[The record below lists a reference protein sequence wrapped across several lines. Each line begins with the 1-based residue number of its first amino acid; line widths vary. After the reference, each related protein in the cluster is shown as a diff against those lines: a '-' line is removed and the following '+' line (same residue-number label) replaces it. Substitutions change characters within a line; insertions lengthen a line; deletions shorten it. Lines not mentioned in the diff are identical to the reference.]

1 MSTISDGWLVGNAD
15 NDTSARLSTE
25 LGISSLTARILVSRG
40 FTDPASAHNFLNNTT
55 LKMYDPFLLADMDKA
70 VVFIKDA
77 VRSGRRICVYGDY
90 DVDGVTATTLLSTYL
105 RSRGANCTCFIP
117 ERISEGYGLNS
128 EAIKT
133 ISRQCDVIITVDTGI
148 TAVEEVEYARSL
160 GVDVVITDHHSCR
173 DVLPAAVAVVD
184 PCRVDDSYPY
194 KALAGVGV
202 VFKLVCALE
211 GNSAKVLEEY
221 AELVAIGTIA
231 DVMPLTDENRLIV
244 SAGLSLLEHTK
255 RKGFAALMKKTG
267 VLKRGKRITA
277 SAISFAIAPRL
288 NAAGRIAS
296 ATLALKL
303 LMAEDD
309 ESADAIAE
317 RLCEINK
324 LRQQTE
330 QRITA
335 EAAKQIAAYRKDA
348 SAYVLAS
355 DNWHQGV
362 IGVVASKISE
372 KYHTPA
378 ILFSFS
384 GDIARGSG
392 RSVSGFSLMD
402 ALSKCGDLLVE
413 YGGHELAAGLTI
425 ERKNLPEFKKR
436 FEKLAEEALKGR
448 DTVQPLNIDCELRFD
463 EITVGNAAELL
474 MLEPFGLGNPVP
486 LFILKNAVIEDIIP
500 VSDDRHI
507 RLRVRNADGTREASC
522 MYFGMSHSEF
532 PFCRGD
538 MCELACSIEVNEYNG
553 SVTPCVLVRAVRP
566 CEDERLAIYRSRGY
580 YDSIYSGAVSALPS
594 GILPTLEDFRLVFRV
609 LRRELG
615 GERKRVSVRY
625 IKRRIELTEG
635 EKTNLCALKIIID
648 VLTEFGLVDCLRIR
662 SNDVLELKLLPYS
675 KKVDLEKS
683 MILKKVKESIE
694 KEGELHDST
703 V

>member
-1 MSTISDGWLVGNAD
+1 
-15 NDTSARLSTE
+15 
-25 LGISSLTARILVSRG
+25 
-40 FTDPASAHNFLNNTT
+40 
-55 LKMYDPFLLADMDKA
+55 
-70 VVFIKDA
+70 
-77 VRSGRRICVYGDY
+77 
-90 DVDGVTATTLLSTYL
+90 
-105 RSRGANCTCFIP
+105 
-117 ERISEGYGLNS
+117 
-128 EAIKT
+128 
-133 ISRQCDVIITVDTGI
+133 
-148 TAVEEVEYARSL
+148 
-160 GVDVVITDHHSCR
+160 
-173 DVLPAAVAVVD
+173 
-184 PCRVDDSYPY
+184 
-194 KALAGVGV
+194 
-202 VFKLVCALE
+202 
-211 GNSAKVLEEY
+211 
-221 AELVAIGTIA
+221 
-231 DVMPLTDENRLIV
+231 
-244 SAGLSLLEHTK
+244 
-255 RKGFAALMKKTG
+255 MKKTG

-288 NAAGRIAS
+288 NAAGRIGS

-694 KEGELHDST
+694 KEGELHDGT